1 MKFDKIRERAIQK
14 YGSEEKADAFMEGF
28 AKEASL
34 WDHAIEQPGAGQ
46 NARAPKTVG
55 MNIMDNMSGA
65 IGKGVGNALLNSA
78 VLGVGRIVNGVK
90 GLVRY
95 EDFLQAVEKAIA
107 SNKILKGADRN
118 KVLAYA
124 ETIYKFA
131 PHVALDPN
139 MLSSVLANAVHG
151 EGIDPMTI
159 RTLTELEGRYQDNTQ
174 FLPKNFN

>member
-1 MKFDKIRERAIQK
+1 MNFDKIWERALERF
-14 YGSEEKADAFMEGF
+14 GSEEKADAFVEGF
-28 AKEASL
+28 AKEASI
-34 WDHAIEQPGAGQ
+34 WDTAIEQPGVGQ
-46 NARAPKTVG
+46 NAKPAKTLG
-55 MNIMDNMSGA
+55 MNIMDNMSGS
-65 IGKGVGNALLNSA
+65 IGKGIGNALLNTA
-78 VLGVGRIVNGVK
+78 VLGVGRVVNGVK

-159 RTLTELEGRYQDNTQ
+159 RTLSELEAKYQDNTA